1 MLASEAGALTVR
13 DPLDLAVVGG
23 GVAGCYVAY
32 RIGRARPDWAVGLFE
47 GSERIGGRLLS
58 LRPPETSDVRA
69 ELGGMRFRTSQP
81 LICGI
86 IDELALE
93 TRPFGT
99 AHPDNRFFLRGAH
112 LRAPDFADPSLV
124 PYRLG
129 VRHQARSPERL
140 LLDAFETIV
149 PRATALTDEEWGVI
163 QRTHRFEG
171 EYLYEWGLRDLLLT
185 VLGAEA
191 YQFVVDGFG
200 YHSDFGDRNA
210 ADALPWFLVDARAE
224 SENRTLVDGMDRL
237 PRELA
242 SRFERS
248 GGRTH
253 RRHRLLAVQREPDGA
268 GAAFYRLAFEGGA
281 SVRTRRLVLAMPV
294 RSIEALG
301 ARTPFLGRADVESLT
316 SSVTPHGAVKL
327 YLGYER
333 AWWRDRGVLGLRSVS
348 DLQLRKTYFL
358 DRQDLGAASEPSL
371 LLASFSDG
379 PSGEFWLSK
388 TDRVTTLDDERG
400 SDPKMLWD
408 RSTFGALVDAA
419 QRQLMAL
426 HDLQRIPD
434 PVSAAFMDW
443 GRAPF
448 GGAWHWW
455 NTGAKSWEV
464 IPRIVQ
470 PVSEWDVYICGEAYS
485 ASQGWVEGALET
497 ADMVVRRIVGQ

>member
-1 MLASEAGALTVR
+1 MLASEAEAPLGR

-32 RIGRARPDWAVGLFE
+32 RINRARPGWAVGLFE
-47 GSERIGGRLLS
+47 GSERIGGRLFS
-58 LRPPETSDVRA
+58 LRPSGTPDVRA

-86 IDELALE
+86 VDELALD
-93 TRPFGT
+93 TRPFRI
-99 AHPDNRFFLRGAH
+99 AHEDNRYFLRGVH
-112 LRAPDFADPSLV
+112 LRAPDFADPSHV
-124 PYRLG
+124 PYRLD
-129 VRHQARSPERL
+129 VRHQGRSPEGL

-149 PRATALTDEEWGVI
+149 PRASTLTAEEWSVV

-191 YQFVVDGFG
+191 YEFVVDGFG
-200 YHSDFGDRNA
+200 YYSDFGDRNA
-210 ADALPWFLVDARAE
+210 ADALPWFLVDARPE

-237 PRELA
+237 PRELI
-242 SRFERS
+242 SRFEQT
-248 GGRTH
+248 GGRTAL
-253 RRHRLLAVQREPDGA
+253 RHRLLAFERESDGV
-268 GAAFYRLAFEGGA
+268 GATVYRLEFEGGA
-281 SVRTRRLVLAMPV
+281 SVSTRRLVLAMPV
-294 RSIEALG
+294 RSIEAL
-301 ARTPFLGRADVESLT
+301 AMRTPFLQRPDVETLT

-333 AWWRDRGVLGLRSVS
+333 AWWRDRGILGLRSVS

-358 DRQDLGAASEPSL
+358 DRQDLGAPSEPSL

-379 PSGEFWLSK
+379 PSGEFWRST

-400 SDPKMLWD
+400 SDPGRRWD
-408 RSTFGALVDAA
+408 PSQFGSLVDAA

-426 HDLQRIPD
+426 HDLQHIPD
-434 PVSAAFMDW
+434 PIAAAFMDW

-455 NTGAKSWEV
+455 NAGAKTWEV

-470 PVSEWDVYICGEAYS
+470 PVSGWDVYFCGEAYS

-497 ADMVVRRIVGQ
+497 ADMVVGRIVGR